1 MTEIY
6 NNLCRLF
13 NKDYKEEIAAV
24 HALHTRR
31 ASLIAPSAQDIELI
45 RKISCA
51 ASYSTKLSFIQLRFK
66 IKEINKSL
74 SQELQ
79 ITLPISY
86 STFIYIK
93 ISLPLRI
100 SAALL
105 TDIIHLSI
113 KIFSGLTK
121 SLTLKHKEVKIFKK
135 HTPILL
141 IHGYTGN
148 RTVFCL
154 FKRLLENKNTGHVFT
169 INLNK
174 EPSKNDKKSIADFS
188 KMVEQKMK
196 EIQEKYKAKN
206 FFMNKIHLVG
216 YSMGGLIAAQTA
228 INKPADIASV
238 TTLSTPWEGSHAAHI
253 KGFTEEHLPEKAFLP
268 HNPERRDLK
277 EKFLASETP
286 KTTFSG
292 GLDIFVR
299 PQSSML
305 CLPQTYRVFSFWDSH
320 HSIVYNP
327 FTPLRVRKQI
337 LKMEQFPLK
346 A

>member
-1 MTEIY
+1 MAEVY
-6 NNLCRLF
+6 NNLCLLF

-24 HALHTRR
+24 NKLYKKR
-31 ASLIAPSAQDIELI
+31 ACIKEPSQEDIKLIKI
-45 RKISCA
+45 ISCA
-51 ASYSTKLSFIQLRFK
+51 AFYSTKLSFIKLRPK
-66 IKEINKSL
+66 IQEINRSL
-74 SQELQ
+74 SKELQ
-79 ITLPISY
+79 ITLPLSY
-86 STFIYIK
+86 SKLFYIK

-100 SAALL
+100 STVLL

-113 KIFSGLTK
+113 KIFSAITK
-121 SLTLKHKEVKIFKK
+121 SLTLKHKKVKIFKK

-154 FKRLLENKNTGHVFT
+154 FRRLLENKNTGHVFT
-169 INLNK
+169 MNLNK
-174 EPSKNDKKSIADFS
+174 EPGKNDKKSIADFAI
-188 KMVEQKMK
+188 MVEQKIE
-196 EIQEKYKAKN
+196 EIKAEYAKN
-206 FFMNKIHLVG
+206 NITMKKIHLVG
-216 YSMGGLIAAQTA
+216 YSMGGLIAAQTS
-228 INKPADIASV
+228 INKPNDIASV

-253 KGFTEEHLPEKAFLP
+253 KGFTENDLPECAFVPSNQERKSLKNAFLA
-268 HNPERRDLK
+268 NQ
-277 EKFLASETP
+277 TP

-305 CLPQTYRVFSFWDSH
+305 CLPKQYCGFSFWDTH

-327 FTPLRVRKQI
+327 FTPRRVREKI
-337 LKMEQFPLK
+337 FRMEKFPLG